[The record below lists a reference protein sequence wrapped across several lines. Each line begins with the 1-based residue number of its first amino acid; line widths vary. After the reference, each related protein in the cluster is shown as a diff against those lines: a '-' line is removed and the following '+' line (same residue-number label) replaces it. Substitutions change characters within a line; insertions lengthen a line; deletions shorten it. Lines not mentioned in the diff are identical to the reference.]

1 MPTST
6 VVPAGMLPD
15 LPDCS
20 FLSAQNSLKRLR
32 RWAKNVNEILILIRF
47 KTKSYIVPVY
57 QQNVYLTLHIASI
70 LGIWG
75 VLTISVRYS
84 IRICT
89 YIGLVHLSNRYKN
102 QFHKSRNDQ
111 IRGVPVL
118 TERVFREHFL
128 ILVGRAEWLLDI
140 TDLTGSVDSWVLM
153 SEAQTVKS
161 F

>member
-20 FLSAQNSLKRLR
+20 FLSAQNSLKQLR
-32 RWAKNVNEILILIRF
+32 RWAKNVNEILILIRS

-57 QQNVYLTLHIASI
+57 QQNVYLTLHSI

-89 YIGLVHLSNRYKN
+89 YIGPVHLSNWYKN

-118 TERVFREHFL
+118 TERVLRGHFL

-140 TDLTGSVDSWVLM
+140 TDLTGSVDSWVPM

-161 F
+161 I